1 MRNRFFGLL
10 TLLATRHPGKTL
22 IGASILTAV
31 MFFFASHL
39 SMRMTWFDMVPQK
52 EPVSKSYRQII
63 QDFEGAINM
72 IMIAVEGDR
81 RDSLLGIG
89 AEVETALHPLIEEHK
104 VRRISWKYP
113 LSFFREHGL
122 MLTEAKD
129 LEKIVPMIG
138 DFNLVPFLSA
148 YNDNLEKTYV
158 GDEEKL
164 STNERTATTS
174 LDAIDKWITG
184 LTGALTSAVPDTLA
198 VRHSLDRF
206 WVGDDVFISPDNTM
220 LLLTLQPWMTVDSVK
235 QTVALANT
243 IDSLLAPVK
252 KAHPGYSIRATGMH
266 MVARDE
272 MNAASSDSIVTTL
285 LAFAAILALIVFA
298 FRMKSA
304 PLICGTALVVGIIW
318 AMGIAGITI
327 GRLNM
332 MTVFCSLYLVGLG
345 IDFSIHLLSGYNE
358 QKRISKTLEEAL
370 SGAFA
375 TSGRGIVTGSLT
387 TAIAFFALVFTDFDV
402 FRELGFIAGT
412 GVLSCLLSTLIIMPA
427 ILILKDRRAQKK
439 GTYRIPPEQATQS
452 VLLGNYGNMIF
463 RKPLFPLIGILIV
476 SCIAVYFALNKTWF
490 DPNFMHEEA
499 KGLESVELQED
510 IVKKFNLSDQ
520 TAVFTVPDLDSAWRI
535 TDFLDDQKTVAMVE
549 SPVNYCP
556 PQNIQRKR
564 RPLLEKI
571 RTMTDSTTPAKP
583 LVPGELKSEIER
595 LEANIIEMSQSAYQS
610 LLDRIV
616 SRADR
621 MTGLDSLGNKV
632 APGIFTP
639 LLALLDSLPEGL
651 VVERMTAYQN
661 LFRSYSRVIVN
672 TMANPETIT
681 WNMVPRE
688 FSEGLISTDGA
699 SYLITVFPK
708 SYIWDELDNSPF
720 LRMLDDAVP
729 EYTGMAPL
737 MYVLYDRGRSE
748 GRRAVL
754 YALIAV
760 FVLLL
765 IDFRSLKFTIFAML
779 PLFFAALFLVGGYGL
794 TGAPFNLMNIM
805 AVPLILGIG
814 IDDGVHLCHRFRHD
828 PTKPLRLQIGSAGR
842 AVFLTSATTMIAF
855 GSLCF
860 ATMQGNVHLGQA
872 LFFGVGL
879 CFVMTITIFPMVI
892 SFFNHPDNRAPQTTD
907 SSVKGG
913 KHA

>member
-10 TLLATRHPGKTL
+10 TVLATRHPGTTL
-22 IGASILTAV
+22 IGASIITVAML
-31 MFFFASHL
+31 FFASHL
-39 SMRMTWFDMVPQK
+39 SMRMTWLDMVPQK
-52 EPVSKSYRQII
+52 EPVSKSYKQII
-63 QDFEGAINM
+63 RDFEGAINM
-72 IMIAVEGDR
+72 VMIAVEGDN
-81 RDSLLGIG
+81 RDSIIGIG
-89 AEVETALHPLIEEHK
+89 AEVETALYPLIDEHK

-129 LEKIVPMIG
+129 LEKIVPMVG

-164 STNERTATTS
+164 STNERTATAS

-184 LTGALTSAVPDTLA
+184 LARALTTETPDTLA
-198 VRHSLDRF
+198 IRHSLDRF
-206 WVGDDVFISPDNTM
+206 WIGDDVFISPDNTM
-220 LLLTLQPWMTVDSVK
+220 LLLTVQPWMTVDSVT
-235 QTVALANT
+235 QTVALANS

-252 KAHPGYSIRATGMH
+252 KAHPGFRIRATGMH

-272 MNAASSDSIVTTL
+272 MNAASSDSIITTL

-304 PLICGTALVVGIIW
+304 PLICGTTLVVGIIW
-318 AMGIAGITI
+318 AMGIAGITV

-358 QKRISKTLEEAL
+358 QKRISETLEEAL

-387 TAIAFFALVFTDFDV
+387 TAIAFYALVFTDFDV

-412 GVLSCLLSTLIIMPA
+412 GVITCLLSTLIIMPS
-427 ILILKDRRAQKK
+427 ILILKDRHDKKK
-439 GTYRIPPEQATQS
+439 GTYRIPSEQATQS
-452 VLLGNYGNMIF
+452 VLLGTYGDFIT
-463 RKPLFPLIGILIV
+463 RKPVFPLVILLLLGG
-476 SCIAVYFALNKTWF
+476 CAVYFAKTGTWF

-499 KGLESVELQED
+499 KGLESIELQED
-510 IVKKFNLSDQ
+510 IVRKFNLSDQ
-520 TAVFTVPDLDSAWRI
+520 NAVFTVPDLDSAYRI
-535 TDFLDDQKTVAMVE
+535 TDYLDDQKTVAMVE

-556 PQNIQRKR
+556 PKNIQQKR

-571 RTMTDSTTPAKP
+571 RKMTDSATSSIP
-583 LVPGELKSEIER
+583 LVPEDLKSEIER

-621 MTGLDSLGNKV
+621 MTGLDSLGNNV

-639 LLALLDSLPEGL
+639 LLRLLDSLPEEL
-651 VVERMTAYQN
+651 VAARMTAYQN
-661 LFRSYSRVIVN
+661 IFRSYSRSTVN
-672 TMANPETIT
+672 TLANPETIT
-681 WNMVPRE
+681 WNMVPPE
-688 FSEGLISTDGA
+688 FSEGLISTDTS
-699 SYLITVFPK
+699 SYLITVYPK

-720 LRMLDDAVP
+720 LKMLDGTVP
-729 EYTGMAPL
+729 GYTGMAPL
-737 MYVLYDRGRSE
+737 MYVLYDRGKSE

-760 FVLLL
+760 FILLL

-779 PLFFAALFLVGGYGL
+779 PLFFAALFLLGGYGL

-879 CFVMTITIFPMVI
+879 CFLMTITIFPIVI
-892 SFFNHPDNRAPQTTD
+892 SLFVHPDST
-907 SSVKGG
+907 SSKTGDVSIKGG